1 MKKEKHQYQLRKVPY
16 PKMKREVWQEKKKQR
31 VFLRGQM
38 YWACLEG
45 KNGNLTKC
53 RPVVIL
59 SNNKCNQHGEDLTV
73 VPITSSDKKEWLP
86 THVKIMVRTPGVL
99 DTAKCEYLTTVPKE
113 KVGNYIRTLNPREIE
128 RVTYAS
134 MIQIGII

>member
-16 PKMKREVWQEKKKQR
+16 PKMKREVWEEKSPR

-38 YWACLEG
+38 YWASIEG
-45 KNGNLTKC
+45 KNGNLTKR

-59 SNNKCNQHGEDLTV
+59 SNNKCNDHGNDLTV
-73 VPITSSDKKEWLP
+73 VPMTSRDKKEWMP
-86 THVKIMVRTPGVL
+86 THVKLMVNTPGEL
-99 DTAKCEYLTTVPKE
+99 STAKCEYLTTVPKE
-113 KVGNYIRTLNPREIE
+113 KVGNYIRTLNHREIE

>member
-16 PKMKREVWQEKKKQR
+16 PKMKREVWEEKSPR

-38 YWACLEG
+38 YWASIEG
-45 KNGNLTKC
+45 KNGNLTKR

-59 SNNKCNQHGEDLTV
+59 SNNKCNDHGNDLTV
-73 VPITSSDKKEWLP
+73 VPMTSRDKKEWMP
-86 THVKIMVRTPGVL
+86 THVKLMVNTPGEL
-99 DTAKCEYLTTVPKE
+99 STAKCEYLTTVKE

>member
-16 PKMKREVWQEKKKQR
+16 PKMKREVWEEKSPR

-38 YWACLEG
+38 YWASIEG
-45 KNGNLTKC
+45 KNGNLTKR

-59 SNNKCNQHGEDLTV
+59 SNNKCNDHGNDLTV
-73 VPITSSDKKEWLP
+73 VPMTSRDKKEWMP
-86 THVKIMVRTPGVL
+86 THVKLMVNTPGEL
-99 DTAKCEYLTTVPKE
+99 STAKCEYLTTVPKE

-128 RVTYAS
+128 QVTYAS

>member
-16 PKMKREVWQEKKKQR
+16 PKMKREVWEEKSPR

-38 YWACLEG
+38 YWASIEG
-45 KNGNLTKC
+45 KNGNLTKR

-59 SNNKCNQHGEDLTV
+59 SNNKCNDHGNDLTV
-73 VPITSSDKKEWLP
+73 VPMTSRDKKEWMP
-86 THVKIMVRTPGVL
+86 THVKLMVNTPGEL
-99 DTAKCEYLTTVPKE
+99 STAKCEYLTTVPKE

>member
-16 PKMKREVWQEKKKQR
+16 PKMKREVREEKSPR

-38 YWACLEG
+38 YWASIEG
-45 KNGNLTKC
+45 KNGNLTKR

-59 SNNKCNQHGEDLTV
+59 SNDKCNDHGNDLTV
-73 VPITSSDKKEWLP
+73 IPMTSHDKKEWMP
-86 THVKIMVRTPGVL
+86 THVKLMVNTPGEL
-99 DTAKCEYLTTVPKE
+99 STAKCEYLTTVPKE
-113 KVGNYIRTLNPREIE
+113 KVGNYIRTLNPRELE